1 MTVADNWKALQL
13 NPQDPSVEAP
23 ALTPEAQIC
32 ATCRAFLK
40 HCNPER
46 VEDAPYMLEV
56 AERLAEQILGH
67 YGSLRR
73 AANAL
78 QPHCSPG
85 ERLPQPVFDTFLYAS
100 VREHETLTVILD
112 EIHALCEGKGWREL
126 SSMDMVLQEPWFR
139 AIARPR
145 LWDEAGVMKY
155 SPAAFHNIHG
165 ASLRRDLSA
174 MFAEGASG
182 VQRLL
187 DYYPQVDEQGRGIFD
202 TFLVNQ
208 VYYSFMADDHPVRL
222 VLADKLDPVEDARAR
237 IAQLFDGFLCI
248 RNEPGGP
255 FMRQMDS
262 CLGYVDTLSPEQA
275 LSALDQLSDVLSEF
289 VDAGGHDL
297 RDAFEPAQCLA
308 NIIERAAHYGYS
320 ALKGLLPSFKFM
332 RDEAEL
338 IETMFKSIEFGQT
351 TANSGKVAM
360 EAVLLAT
367 DDHYLVSLGVD
378 ERVLAGLAIAKK
390 SDVIRQALL
399 KSATGRDLLF
409 GQDLGL

>member
-1 MTVADNWKALQL
+1 
-13 NPQDPSVEAP
+13 
-23 ALTPEAQIC
+23 
-32 ATCRAFLK
+32 
-40 HCNPER
+40 
-46 VEDAPYMLEV
+46 MLEV
-56 AERLAEQILGH
+56 AERLAEQILSH
-67 YGSLRR
+67 YGSLRQ

-126 SSMDMVLQEPWFR
+126 SSMDIVLKEPWFR

-155 SPAAFHNIHG
+155 SPAAFNNIHG

-187 DYYPQVDEQGRGIFD
+187 DYYPQVDEQGQNIFN

-208 VYYSFMADDHPVRL
+208 VYYSFMAEDHPVRL
-222 VLADKLDPVEDARAR
+222 ILADKLDPVEDARAR
-237 IAQLFDGFLCI
+237 IARLFDGFLCL

-255 FMRQMDS
+255 FMREMES
-262 CLGYVDTLSPEQA
+262 CFGYLDTLIPEQA
-275 LSALDQLSDVLSEF
+275 LSALDQLNDVLAEF
-289 VDAGGHDL
+289 VNAGGHDL
-297 RDAFEPAQCLA
+297 GETFEPAKCLSI
-308 NIIERAAHYGYS
+308 IIERSARYGYM
-320 ALKGLLPSFKFM
+320 ALKGVLPSFKFM
-332 RDEAEL
+332 RNEAEL
-338 IETMFKSIEFGQT
+338 VETMFKSIEFGQIT
-351 TANSGKVAM
+351 VNSGKVAM

-378 ERVLAGLAIAKK
+378 ESVLAGLAVAKK
-390 SDVIRQALL
+390 SDVIRQSLL
-399 KSATGRDLLF
+399 KSATGRDLVF